1 MHPIVHSRI
10 IDGQETSTAAFTVSR
25 FVPLGHTLA
34 RATDEV
40 IADLVRYRRLAAR
53 AQGWMALAFVTAT
66 FAGIMALSVFLRA
79 DLLLGVVAA
88 LVALVSV
95 GTGFLVERVSREIF
109 LRRARTRGLSLEAC
123 EQLYELSRG
132 VDGYI
137 DVLNSCGTPPSDRDL
152 ATFVCP
158 DRTLS

>member
-1 MHPIVHSRI
+1 MVHSRKMN
-10 IDGQETSTAAFTVSR
+10 GPQTSTAAFAVSR
-25 FVPLGHTLA
+25 YVPLGRTLQ

-40 IADLVRYRRLAAR
+40 IADLVRYRRVAAR
-53 AQGWMALAFVTAT
+53 AQGWMALAFVGAT
-66 FAGIMALSVFLRA
+66 FGGIMALSLVLRA

-95 GTGFLVERVSREIF
+95 GTGFLVERASQEIF
-109 LRRARTRGLSLEAC
+109 FRRGLTRGLSQEAC

-137 DVLNSCGTPPSDRDL
+137 DVLNSCGAPPSDHDL

-158 DRTLS
+158 DRTC